1 MVIKLLT
8 HIISMCQGIAD
19 VWVHVVMVKCHE
31 KCVEPNTQHDEKVDE
46 GIENEQ
52 RQELKHPIQNVH
64 HLIYQNMYFK

>member
-1 MVIKLLT
+1 
-8 HIISMCQGIAD
+8 MCQGIAD

-31 KCVEPNTQHDEKVDE
+31 KCVEPNTQHDEKVDK

-64 HLIYQNMYFK
+64 HLI

>member
-1 MVIKLLT
+1 
-8 HIISMCQGIAD
+8 MCQGIAD

-31 KCVEPNTQHDEKVDE
+31 KCVEPNTQHDEKVDK

-64 HLIYQNMYFK
+64 HLSKYFK